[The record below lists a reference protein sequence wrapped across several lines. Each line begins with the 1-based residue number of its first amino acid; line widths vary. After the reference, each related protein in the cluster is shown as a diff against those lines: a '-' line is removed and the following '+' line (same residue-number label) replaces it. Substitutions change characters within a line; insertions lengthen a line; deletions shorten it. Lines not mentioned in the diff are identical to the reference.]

1 MTSPITNIYHIAY
14 TPELK
19 EICLFHWGCNMDC
32 GGCYCRRRIYSPML
46 KDFLGVHIDDP
57 DGFALPPAR
66 FLCLDE
72 LTDILDQYDFSTVI
86 IEGQEASLDPE
97 FSAITRL
104 LHERYHSQNLL
115 LTNGLVL
122 PDLTHIDKVEIGVK
136 AFSEPLHI
144 EYTGVSN
151 KSIFDNLTAI
161 FRSGKEV
168 FVESVL
174 IPGYIDL
181 PEIENIARFMASL
194 SPDMRFVIL
203 PYFKSGLNPWRRPT
217 PAEMENAA
225 TAARKYLNN
234 VFFFRG
240 DEQLKYD
247 VFSAFPEFKA
257 VHSQSIYTPDNAKR
271 LVHR

>member
-1 MTSPITNIYHIAY
+1 
-14 TPELK
+14 
-19 EICLFHWGCNMDC
+19 MDC

-46 KDFLGVHIDDP
+46 KDFLGAHIDDP
-57 DGFALPPAR
+57 NGFAAPPSQ
-66 FLCLDE
+66 FLSLAE

-97 FSAITRL
+97 FGSITRL
-104 LHERYHSQNLL
+104 LHERYNSQNLL

-122 PDLTHIDKVEIGVK
+122 PDLTHVDKVEVGIK
-136 AFSEPLHI
+136 AFSDSLHR

-151 KSIFDNLTAI
+151 KPILDNLVRI
-161 FRSGKEV
+161 FHSGKEV
-168 FVESVL
+168 FVESVF
-174 IPGYIDL
+174 IPGYINTD
-181 PEIENIARFMASL
+181 EIEGIAKFMAAL

-217 PAEMENAA
+217 PTEMEHAA
-225 TAARKYLNN
+225 SVAKRHLNN

-247 VFSAFPEFKA
+247 VFSAFPFTIGESLNKLTNNNF
-257 VHSQSIYTPDNAKR
+257 VSVGNR
-271 LVHR
+271 